1 MKYTRIIIIGI
12 LILFIIFL
20 LIKGRKIN
28 NNKINDNKINDNIN
42 DNSQEIYFKLR
53 DTCEYKMTEAMSLFF
68 DRNNIKNIKK
78 EHLTNK
84 KIIFI
89 PCIYDS
95 PEKEINAMAKT
106 KNNYYMILN
115 NCDEIV
121 GKNFL
126 WKYLYDYYG
135 NNVTKYLPKSYLPYD
150 TNSMEEFMKDFKE
163 GKLYIMKK
171 NMQRQEGIIISSN
184 FNEIITKLKEK
195 NANFAI
201 IQELLQNPFLVNG
214 RKINL
219 RVYVLLVVKNNDYS
233 IYVYDDG
240 FMYYTPKMFEKNS
253 KDIDTNITTGYIDRK
268 VYEENPLT
276 HDDFKKFLGE
286 QKSQIIFQNI
296 RNLIKDILE
305 PYRKLLV
312 STQSFPSSTQFQIFG
327 ADVAVNDDMTST
339 IMEINKGPDLTPKD
353 ARDGFLKKKLMD
365 DVFAVINIIKG
376 DGNNRFIKVN

>member
-20 LIKGRKIN
+20 IIKGKNRNENMN
-28 NNKINDNKINDNIN
+28 NNSDQIYYKI
-42 DNSQEIYFKLR
+42 R
-53 DTCEYKMTEAMSLFF
+53 DDCEFKMTEAMTLFF

-78 EHLTNK
+78 ESIEGK
-84 KIIFI
+84 KIIFV
-89 PCIYDS
+89 PCIYDN
-95 PEKEINAMAKT
+95 PVKEIQSMPKT

-126 WKYLYDYYG
+126 WKFLYEYYG
-135 NNVTKYLPKSYLPYD
+135 NNATKYLPKSYLPYD
-150 TNSMEEFMKDFKE
+150 SNSMSQFMNDFKE
-163 GKLYIMKK
+163 GNLYIMKK
-171 NMQRQEGIIISSN
+171 NMQRQEGIVISSN
-184 FNEIITKLKEK
+184 LNDILSKLKEK
-195 NANFAI
+195 DANFAI
-201 IQELLQNPFLVNG
+201 IQELLQNPYLVNG

-219 RVYVLLVVKNNDYS
+219 RVYVLLVLKNNDYS

-253 KDIDTNITTGYIDRK
+253 SDIDTNITTGYIDRK

-312 STQSFPSSTQFQIFG
+312 SSQSFPNSTQFQIFG
-327 ADVAVNDDMTST
+327 ADVAINEDMTST

-353 ARDGFLKKKLMD
+353 ARDGALKKKLMD
-365 DVFAVINIIKG
+365 DAFTIIDVIKG

>member
-1 MKYTRIIIIGI
+1 MKYTRIIIVGI

-20 LIKGRKIN
+20 LIKQKFRKPELSEQNENPQIF
-28 NNKINDNKINDNIN
+28 
-42 DNSQEIYFKLR
+42 FKLR
-53 DTCEYKMTEAMSLFF
+53 DNCEYKMIEALTLFF
-68 DRNNIKNIKK
+68 NRNNIKDIKK
-78 EHLTNK
+78 GPLTDK
-84 KIIFI
+84 KIIFV

-95 PEKEINAMAKT
+95 PDKEISGMPKT
-106 KNNYYMILN
+106 KDNYYMILN

-150 TNSMEEFMKDFKE
+150 NNSMKEFMNDFKE

-171 NMQRQEGIIISSN
+171 NMQRQEGIVISSN
-184 FNEIITKLKEK
+184 LNEITTKIKEK
-195 NANFAI
+195 DANFAI
-201 IQELLQNPFLVNG
+201 IQELLQNPYLVNG

-219 RVYVLLVVKNNDYS
+219 RVYVLLVIKNNEYS

-240 FMYYTPKMFEKNS
+240 FMYYTPKMFVKNS
-253 KDIDTNITTGYIDRK
+253 TDIDTNITTGYIDRK

-276 HDDFKKFLGE
+276 HGDFKKFLGE

-312 STQSFPSSTQFQIFG
+312 STQSFPNSTQFQIFG
-327 ADVAVNDDMTST
+327 ADVAVNEDMTST

-353 ARDGFLKKKLMD
+353 ARDGELKKKLMD
-365 DVFAVINIIKG
+365 DAFSIINIIKG
-376 DGNNRFIKVN
+376 DGNNKFIKVN